1 MVVIP
6 KKPVEVRKEDPA
18 EKFFSFAGCC
28 PSGDLEGCY
37 LISDEIGS
45 QDSEPMHSPS

>member
-1 MVVIP
+1 MVIV

-18 EKFFSFAGCC
+18 DKFFISVGCC
-28 PSGDLEGCY
+28 PGGDLEGGY

-45 QDSEPMHSPS
+45 QDFEPMHSPS